1 MCLLSDSVYF
11 YLFFSFIFFIIY
23 LFPISF
29 PGAFFWSLLTPS
41 FSAGL
46 YYTNYN
52 YAMPPKIEVSDE
64 EIDAAE
70 SADAVQEDISQSD
83 LEELSDIDIDDDDAD
98 VQEEDVEEEEEDE
111 DEDAELP
118 LELDGYESEEAYQP
132 ETAAPTRPLRGS
144 RPVRETRKRQLTFYD
159 EDDLESEEERPKPKR
174 AATKPKP
181 ARRQVYKEEFFE
193 EEQPQKPDMLRMTE
207 RQRAKYEE
215 EPSERWED
223 LTFAKMDEQLLAL
236 NRKTQKKKETA
247 EQIALRKAE
256 NARRRAHYKVKQL
269 EEEKRDTLNKLLKRR
284 ATKTREKVSET
295 DGDTKQTLK
304 PRRPQLQHPALS
316 RWVNTASGSLLG
328 VAE

>member
-1 MCLLSDSVYF
+1 MSLTFSIVIFCSFFLLIFPLS
-11 YLFFSFIFFIIY
+11 SF
-23 LFPISF
+23 
-29 PGAFFWSLLTPS
+29 LLLLLRAS
-41 FSAGL
+41 FSAGFH
-46 YYTNYN
+46 YNYN
-52 YAMPPKIEVSDE
+52 HAMPPKIEVSDE
-64 EIDAAE
+64 DVDGV
-70 SADAVQEDISQSD
+70 DAVQEDISQSD
-83 LEELSDIDIDDDDAD
+83 SEELSDIDIDDDDAD
-98 VQEEDVEEEEEDE
+98 VQEEDVEEDDE
-111 DEDAELP
+111 DDDDAEIP

-132 ETAAPTRPLRGS
+132 EAAAPTRPLRGS
-144 RPVRETRKRQLTFYD
+144 RPIRETRKRQLTFYD

-215 EPSERWED
+215 DPSEKWED

-328 VAE
+328 VAEI